1 MSIIVSVRDTIHNT
15 AYAIGYTQY
24 REERK
29 P

>member
-1 MSIIVSVRDTIHNT
+1 MSIIEDVRNAIHNT
-15 AYAIGYTQY
+15 AYTIGYTQY

>member
-1 MSIIVSVRDTIHNT
+1 MSIIEDVRNTIHNT
-15 AYAIGYTQY
+15 AYTIGYTQY